1 MTPSDDNKKMQDPQ
15 EKYDTPPYPVEPQD
29 EPGLQ
34 SRLHPEAD
42 HGEKSYKGSG
52 KLTGK
57 KAIITGGD
65 SGIGRAVA
73 IAFAREGADVL
84 ISFLEEVEDA
94 KETAKYIEESGQ
106 KALLVKGDISDENHC
121 KRIVQMAKDEFG
133 QIDILV
139 NNAAF
144 QMARESLEEIPSD
157 EWDYTFKTNIHA
169 IFYLCKAAKPHM
181 KPGSTIINTTSVNA
195 YNPKPILLAY
205 AATKGAIQNFTSSL
219 AQLLAEDGIR
229 VNCVAPGP
237 IWTPLIP
244 ATMPEEKVKEF
255 GKSTPMKRAGQPVEL
270 SAAYVLLA
278 SEGSSYMTGST
289 IQVTGGTPTI

>member
-1 MTPSDDNKKMQDPQ
+1 MIPSDENKSMQDPQ
-15 EKYDTPPYPVEPQD
+15 EKFDTPPYPVEPQD

-52 KLTGK
+52 KLRGK

-65 SGIGRAVA
+65 SGFGRAVA

-94 KETAKYIEESGQ
+94 KETAKYVEAAGQ
-106 KALLVKGDISDENHC
+106 KAVLVKGDISDENHC
-121 KRIVQMAKDEFG
+121 KRIVQMAVDEFG
-133 QIDILV
+133 QVDILV

-144 QMARESLEEIPSD
+144 QMARESLEDIPSE

-169 IFYLCKAAKPHM
+169 MFYLCKAAKPHM

-219 AQLLAEDGIR
+219 AQLLADDGIR

-244 ATMPEEKVKEF
+244 ATMPEDKVKEF

-278 SEGSSYMTGST
+278 SEGSSYMTGAT

>member
-1 MTPSDDNKKMQDPQ
+1 MTPTDKNMQDPQ
-15 EKYDTPPYPVEPQD
+15 EKFDTPPYPVEPQD

-94 KETAKYIEESGQ
+94 KETAKYVEEAGQ
-106 KALLVKGDISDENHC
+106 KAVLVKGDISDENHC
-121 KRIVQMAKDEFG
+121 KRIVQMAVDEFG
-133 QIDILV
+133 QVDILV

-144 QMARESLEEIPSD
+144 QMARESLEDIPSD

-169 IFYLCKAAKPHM
+169 MFYLCKAAKPHM

-219 AQLLAEDGIR
+219 AQLLADDGIR

-244 ATMPEEKVKEF
+244 ATMPEDKVKEF

-278 SEGSSYMTGST
+278 SEGSSYMTGAT